1 MLHTLFRQP
10 DAGASTPAY
19 DELLH
24 AWGVVQL
31 VAPASLAA
39 VSSRVLHASQD
50 LQRLARER
58 GEAYRFHMQLTG
70 VRVWMPEYE
79 DARRAV
85 EALDAWRA
93 AYEAEDS
100 NMMDAHDAASAALD
114 RIPNLSSEGKSA
126 LLNDGRLSRC

>member
-1 MLHTLFRQP
+1 M
-10 DAGASTPAY
+10 
-19 DELLH
+19 
-24 AWGVVQL
+24 VQL